1 MQRIFSSIKHAI
13 FLLRKLGLR
22 RFGIVLVFWI
32 LRRYRRLFGLEF
44 REIRGAGAK
53 LEEVSR
59 DPVLVYQMSKVGS
72 TSLLYSLQF
81 AYLKAGLPNVPLHH
95 AHTLTNLDL
104 HEQLVKDA
112 NGPGHQLALVHEY
125 KKIRKT
131 FEQRPDDRWNVISLV
146 RDPVARQVSDYFHH
160 IDRQLPNWQARWS
173 EGDLKIDEVLESF
186 VQMSDPTQHWF
197 EGEIQGVLGIDV
209 YGSEFPHEAGYRIY
223 YREPKVSLMVVR
235 LEDMNRISPVA
246 IEKFIGL
253 KGFRPYTF
261 NMGSESGYA
270 EIYNQFKAKP
280 LPPEYLEKA
289 YASRMAC
296 HFYTK
301 AELER
306 FTAKWSGSGSRG

>member
-1 MQRIFSSIKHAI
+1 MHRISASIKHAI

-22 RFGIVLVFWI
+22 RFGIVLVFWV
-32 LRRYRRLFGLEF
+32 LRRYRRLFGLEY
-44 REIRGAGAK
+44 REISGAGAK

-104 HEQLVKDA
+104 HEQNVKNA
-112 NGPGHQLALVHEY
+112 NGPAHHLALVREY

-131 FEQRPDDRWNVISLV
+131 FEQRADERWNVISLV

-160 IDRQLPNWQARWS
+160 IDRHLPNWQTRWGGGS
-173 EGDLKIDEVLESF
+173 LKIDEVLESF
-186 VQMSDPTQHWF
+186 VQLSDPTQHWF

-209 YGSEFPHEAGYRIY
+209 YATEFPREAGYGIY
-223 YREPKVSLMVVR
+223 YREPKVSLMVIR
-235 LEDMNRISPVA
+235 LEDMDRISPVA

-253 KGFRPYTF
+253 RRFKPYTF
-261 NMGSESGYA
+261 NMGSESVYA
-270 EIYNQFKAKP
+270 EIYQQFKTKP
-280 LPPEYLEKA
+280 LPGWYLEKA
-289 YASRMAC
+289 YTGRIAR

-301 AELER
+301 AELEK
-306 FTAKWSGSGSRG
+306 FAVKWGRST